1 MFAISELPLLHPILN
16 SIILFGMK
24 KVLLCALNA
33 RYTHSNLALLCLKHS
48 VQPNDDIHILELS
61 INDRVS
67 EIVDRIVSQHP
78 DAIGFSC
85 YIWNIELA
93 LKAASTVKKILPG
106 CIVFFGGP
114 EVSFNS
120 EALMTKHSFIDMVF
134 RGEGEISFKH
144 FIECFNNEQ
153 PIKDIPS
160 ASIRVKNEIITTQD
174 TPLFD
179 MAELPFLY
187 QDLTPYKNKT
197 LYYETSRGCPYRCAY
212 CMSANENMRFLPLD
226 RVYTELEYFL
236 KANVQQ
242 VKLVDRTFNYPKQ
255 RAYDIFKTLIELS
268 KKYPESR
275 TNFHF
280 EISACLLDDE
290 MLKLLSL
297 APKDLIQLE
306 IGIQTTH
313 APTLKAINRNHNIS
327 KLFRS
332 TKVLCDM
339 PNIHVHVDLI
349 AGLPHEEYAT
359 FAKSFNDVYA
369 LGAQQLQLG
378 FLKVLKGSPMHE
390 LAEKYDIKYTDY
402 APYEVLSTHVLSY
415 DGIVK
420 LHHIEHV
427 VDTMINTGHFSK
439 TLAQLVPRFDTPFEF
454 FERIAHYLESSEF
467 FKRPQKKQALFA
479 MVYRFTLEYVKDGT
493 SMIKEAL
500 MYDWLCLE
508 KPRSWPK
515 GLEVSYTEAEKQ
527 QIRKLYKDKEF
538 VARYLPKYQSLSG
551 GEISKR
557 CFTMRIDH
565 LFTQPVLALFDY
577 GCKRADKLFI
587 QIIDYL

>member
-1 MFAISELPLLHPILN
+1 M
-16 SIILFGMK
+16 
-24 KVLLCALNA
+24 CALNA

-67 EIVDRIVSQHP
+67 EIVDRIVSQRP
-78 DAIGFSC
+78 DAVGFSC
-85 YIWNIELA
+85 YIWNIELV
-93 LKAASTVKKILPG
+93 LKAASTVKKILPR
-106 CIVFFGGP
+106 CIIFLGGP

-120 EALMTKHSFIDMVF
+120 EALIIKHSFIDMIL
-134 RGEGEISFKH
+134 RGEGEISFKD
-144 FIECFNNEQ
+144 FIERLNNEQ
-153 PIKDIPS
+153 TIKDIPS
-160 ASIRVKNEIITTQD
+160 ASIRVKNDIITTQD
-174 TPLFD
+174 APLFD

-255 RAYDIFKTLIELS
+255 RAYDIFKTLIDLS

-280 EISACLLDDE
+280 EISACLLDDQ
-290 MLKLLSL
+290 MLELLSH

-313 APTLKAINRNHNIS
+313 APTLKAINRSHDLD

-349 AGLPHEEYAT
+349 AGLPHEDYAT
-359 FAKSFNDVYA
+359 FANSFNDVYA

-378 FLKVLKGSPMHE
+378 FLKVLKGSPMHDM
-390 LAEKYDIKYTDY
+390 AEEYAIQYTDY
-402 APYEVLSTHVLSY
+402 APYEVLSSHVLSY
-415 DGIVK
+415 DELK
-420 LHHIEHV
+420 SLHRIEHV
-427 VDTMINTGHFSK
+427 VDTMVNTGHFSM
-439 TLAQLVPRFDTPFEF
+439 TLARLVPRFDTPFEF
-454 FERIAHYLESSEF
+454 FEQLTDYLEESTF
-467 FKRPQKKQALFA
+467 FNRPQKKQSLFA
-479 MVYRFTLEYVKDGT
+479 KIYQFALIYLKDEINI
-493 SMIKEAL
+493 IKEAL
-500 MYDWLCLE
+500 IYDWLCLE
-508 KPRSWPK
+508 KPRNWPD
-515 GLEVSYTEAEKQ
+515 GLEVCHSDRNKQ
-527 QIRKLYKDKEF
+527 QMRKLYRDADFIAK
-538 VARYLPKYQSLSG
+538 YLPAYHNLSG

-557 CFTMRIDH
+557 CIMV
-565 LFTQPVLALFDY
+565 LFHDLFEKPSWVLFDY
-577 GCKRADKLFI
+577 GHKRGDSSFA
-587 QIIDYL
+587 QSIDGYLDNWTSACTL